1 MSKDYEKLWAE
12 GPDPLAD
19 VTEKQ
24 TAPIKARKTKEQN
37 YLHEDMKEIVAGAN
51 ATTIVWLR
59 LLQLRKMRKEKTIV
73 LANEWLTQHGVDRYG
88 KTRALQTLKKRG
100 LIRVE
105 HSDHRSPR
113 VVIIPRRDRR
123 RAIQK

>member
-1 MSKDYEKLWAE
+1 MSKDCEKLWAE

-19 VTEKQ
+19 VTEK
-24 TAPIKARKTKEQN
+24 PKARKTKEQN

-51 ATTIVWLR
+51 SIVWLR
-59 LLQLRKMRKEKTIV
+59 LLQLRKMRKENTIV
-73 LANEWLTQHGVDRYG
+73 LANEWLKQHGVDRYG